1 MKLSKS
7 KVISFL
13 IIIAL
18 FSFKIFFLNPFL
30 KRIYFSDDIRNF
42 EKNSWKY
49 SLVLPSILL
58 IIAII
63 FAIKRK
69 LADRKFFINCII
81 VFLLITVFSKR
92 LTDDLLLYFNSKINV
107 ENYTKNYIV
116 LRYDPN
122 KVFHIYDKKNEFIV
136 FDEQLKKIDSV
147 RLKRNLKS
155 LYNLQNKDTLNVE
168 YKVGMLKV
176 KYLE

>member
-13 IIIAL
+13 IISAL
-18 FSFKIFFLNPFL
+18 ISFQIFFLNPFL

-42 EKNSWKY
+42 EENSWKY
-49 SLVLPSILL
+49 SFILPSILL
-58 IIAII
+58 ITAII
-63 FAIKRK
+63 FAIRRK
-69 LADRKFFINCII
+69 LANRKIFINYII
-81 VFLLITVFSKR
+81 AFLLITLFSKG
-92 LTDDLLLYFNSKINV
+92 LTDDLLLYLNSKINV

-155 LYNLQNKDTLNVE
+155 LYNLQNNDTGCANLADSRS
-168 YKVGMLKV
+168 
-176 KYLE
+176 